1 MTRYIGFR
9 SIEKLTLFTMCVL
22 CLHLK
27 HFDYEINLKHI
38 SGQRYPWITIYPWFI
53 TCLVTCNEIIRYIT
67 LHSII
72 GKLFY
77 SFWLLLVSKVKWGSY
92 YRNLSDDRCI
102 AFSTRKFKRIRKIFR
117 NHGGTSSS
125 IPLYQ
130 RRLCCYFIYVE
141 QDKIVLH
148 T

>member
-1 MTRYIGFR
+1 MARYIGFR
-9 SIEKLTLFTMCVL
+9 SIEKLTLFSLCVL

-53 TCLVTCNEIIRYIT
+53 TCLVTCNEIIRYIA

-77 SFWLLLVSKVKWGSY
+77 SFCLLLVSKVKWGSY
-92 YRNLSDDRCI
+92 YRNLSDDACI
-102 AFSTRKFKRIRKIFR
+102 ASSTRKFKRIRKILR
-117 NHGGTSSS
+117 NHGGRSSS

-130 RRLCCYFIYVE
+130 WRLCCYFIYVE
-141 QDKIVLH
+141 QDTIVSH
-148 T
+148 P

>member
-1 MTRYIGFR
+1 MARYIGFR
-9 SIEKLTLFTMCVL
+9 SIEKLTLFPLCVL

-77 SFWLLLVSKVKWGSY
+77 SVCLLLVSKVKWGSC
-92 YRNLSDDRCI
+92 YRNLSDDACT

-117 NHGGTSSS
+117 NPGGTSSS

-130 RRLCCYFIYVE
+130 WRLCCYFIYVE

>member
-1 MTRYIGFR
+1 MARYIGFR
-9 SIEKLTLFTMCVL
+9 SIEKLTLFTLCVL

-27 HFDYEINLKHI
+27 HFNYEINLKHI
-38 SGQRYPWITIYPWFI
+38 SGQRYPWTTIYPWFI

-77 SFWLLLVSKVKWGSY
+77 SFWLLLVSKVKWGSC
-92 YRNLSDDRCI
+92 YRNLSDDACI

-130 RRLCCYFIYVE
+130 WRLCCYFIYVE

-148 T
+148 P

>member
-1 MTRYIGFR
+1 MF
-9 SIEKLTLFTMCVL
+9 TLCVL

-92 YRNLSDDRCI
+92 YRNLSDDACF

-117 NHGGTSSS
+117 NDGGTSSS

-130 RRLCCYFIYVE
+130 WRLCCYFIYVE

>member
-1 MTRYIGFR
+1 MFP
-9 SIEKLTLFTMCVL
+9 LCVL
-22 CLHLK
+22 RLHLK
-27 HFDYEINLKHI
+27 HFNYEINLKHI

-92 YRNLSDDRCI
+92 YRKLSDDACI

-130 RRLCCYFIYVE
+130 WRLCCYFIYVE
-141 QDKIVLH
+141 QDKIVYYYTHNFRLQCLLI
-148 T
+148 

>member
-1 MTRYIGFR
+1 MTRYIRFR
-9 SIEKLTLFTMCVL
+9 SIEKLTLFPLCVL

-77 SFWLLLVSKVKWGSY
+77 SVCLLLVSKVKWGSY
-92 YRNLSDDRCI
+92 YRNLSDDACF

-117 NHGGTSSS
+117 NDGGTSSS

-130 RRLCCYFIYVE
+130 WRLCCYFIYVE

>member
-1 MTRYIGFR
+1 MF
-9 SIEKLTLFTMCVL
+9 TLCVL
-22 CLHLK
+22 RLHLK
-27 HFDYEINLKHI
+27 HFNYEINLKHI

-92 YRNLSDDRCI
+92 YRNLSDDACT

-130 RRLCCYFIYVE
+130 WRLCCYFIYVE